1 MEVFKIQITETLD
14 VFVTGISADIDCH
27 GHLVIYDAMSGGL
40 GHVAFKARQWLCW
53 KSEKAAEK
61 QP

>member
-1 MEVFKIQITETLD
+1 MEVFKIQVTETLD
-14 VFVTGISADIDCH
+14 VSVTGISAGIDCH
-27 GHLVIYDAMSGGL
+27 EHLVIYDAMDGGI
-40 GHVAFKARQWLCW
+40 GHAAFTARQWLCW